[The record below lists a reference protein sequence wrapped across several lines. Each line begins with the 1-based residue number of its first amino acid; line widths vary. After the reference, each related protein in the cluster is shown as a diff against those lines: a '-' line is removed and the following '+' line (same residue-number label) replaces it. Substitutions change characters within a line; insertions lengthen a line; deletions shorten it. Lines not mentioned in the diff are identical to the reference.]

1 MSRMVRR
8 SAPVLVVVLLVVP
21 LVLVGCGRGDD
32 GAKAGGPA
40 TFHWD
45 IEPSPPKRGPAT
57 VTVHL
62 EDEAGAPREGATLT
76 VEGNMNHAGMRPV
89 FSDLTET
96 EPGTYVSDSFEFTM
110 GGDWILTVRGT
121 LSDGTSFEQVF
132 DVDGVDG

>member
-8 SAPVLVVVLLVVP
+8 PAPVLVVMLLLVP
-21 LVLVGCGRGDD
+21 LVLAGCSRGDD
-32 GAKAGGPA
+32 GAKAGESA
-40 TFHWD
+40 TFQWD
-45 IEPSPPKRGPAT
+45 IEPFPAKRGPAT

-62 EDEAGAPREGATLT
+62 EDEAGAPRDGATLT

-96 EPGTYVSDSFEFTM
+96 QPGTYVSDGFEFTM

-132 DVDGVDG
+132 DVNGVGG